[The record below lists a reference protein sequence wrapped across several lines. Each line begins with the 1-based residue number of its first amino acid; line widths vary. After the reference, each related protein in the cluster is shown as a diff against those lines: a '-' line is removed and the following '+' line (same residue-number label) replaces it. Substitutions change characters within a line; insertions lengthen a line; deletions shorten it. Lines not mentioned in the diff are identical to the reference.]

1 MNKKK
6 FNFII
11 TNLVTL
17 LRVIGIFALIPV
29 YKIYGGFATFLLSA
43 STFLTDC
50 IDGLLARE
58 LKSSTFFG
66 SLFDAISDKAFLVVN
81 MFLLMNISPLAI
93 IPIFFELGI
102 AYVQSFKYNKGMN
115 IKSNMVGKIKMWIA
129 GIVISLSYLLV
140 DKSFLSYLGSSLAIN
155 LKNYSE
161 IYIFSVL
168 FTPLVL
174 SEILTLGSY
183 IKEYI
188 DEVKKETP
196 KMREKKQ
203 IEEEKIEKEISDVS
217 FKKIMFEHDYY
228 EKYKDFGNLKL
239 VKTLSKK
246 NKR

>member
-66 SLFDAISDKAFLVVN
+66 SLFDALSDKTFLVVN

-102 AYVQSFKYNKGMN
+102 AYVQSIKYNKGMN
-115 IKSNMVGKIKMWIA
+115 IKSNMVGKIKMWVA

-140 DKSFLSYLGSSLAIN
+140 DRSFLDYLGSTLAVN
-155 LKNYSE
+155 LKAYDE
-161 IYIFSVL
+161 IHIFSVL
-168 FTPLVL
+168 FAPLVL

-188 DEVKKETP
+188 DEVKNVAPEALA
-196 KMREKKQ
+196 KKRC
-203 IEEEKIEKEISDVS
+203 EEEKIEQEISNTS
-217 FKKIMFEHDYY
+217 FKEIMFEHDYY

-239 VKTLSKK
+239 VRTLSKK